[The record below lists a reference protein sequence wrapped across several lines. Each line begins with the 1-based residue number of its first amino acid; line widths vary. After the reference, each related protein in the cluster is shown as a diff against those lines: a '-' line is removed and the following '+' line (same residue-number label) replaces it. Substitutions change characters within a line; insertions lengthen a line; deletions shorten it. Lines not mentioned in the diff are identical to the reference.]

1 MKKMLLTILFLGLL
15 PLAAAAQ
22 DAAPPETNP
31 VSNMVKQVL
40 ARSSKNIIAAAE
52 EMPADKYSY
61 SPTPEQMTFGHLV
74 VHITGFN
81 NLVCSKLS
89 GTAAPDGPKL
99 AETDPKDK
107 LVPALKASF
116 DFCTQAMAKLDDTN
130 LGDQMVL
137 FGDHKLSRA
146 AVMIIY
152 VSIFA
157 DHYGTEAMYLRMNKL
172 IPPTAEKAKS
182 GQ

>member
-1 MKKMLLTILFLGLL
+1 MKKMLLGILVLGLM
-15 PLAAAAQ
+15 PFAAAAQ
-22 DAAPPETNP
+22 DAAAPETNP
-31 VSNMVKQVL
+31 VSNMVKLVL
-40 ARSSKNIIAAAE
+40 ARSSKNIVAAAE

-74 VHITGFN
+74 IHITNFN

-89 GTAAPDGPKL
+89 GTAAADTPKL
-99 AETDPKDK
+99 ADTDPKDK

-116 DFCTQAMAKLDDTN
+116 DFCTQATAKLDDTN

-137 FGDHKLSRA
+137 FGDHKVSRA

-152 VSIFA
+152 VSSFA
-157 DHYGTEAMYLRMNKL
+157 DHYGTEAMYLRLNKL
-172 IPPTAEKAKS
+172 TPPTAEKPKS

>member
-1 MKKMLLTILFLGLL
+1 MKKMLLGILVLGLM
-15 PLAAAAQ
+15 PLVAAAQ

-31 VSNMVKQVL
+31 VSNMLRASL
-40 ARSSKNIIAAAE
+40 ARSAKNIVAAAE

-61 SPTPEQMTFGHLV
+61 SPTPEQMTFGHLI

-89 GTAAPDGPKL
+89 GTTAPDTPKL

-116 DFCTQAMAKLDDTN
+116 DFCTQATAKLDDAN
-130 LGDQMVL
+130 LGEQMVL

-146 AVMIIY
+146 AVMMIY
-152 VSIFA
+152 VSSFA

-172 IPPTAEKAKS
+172 LPPTAEKAKS

>member
-1 MKKMLLTILFLGLL
+1 MKKMLLAILVLGLL
-15 PLAAAAQ
+15 PFVAAAQ
-22 DAAPPETNP
+22 DATPPETNP
-31 VSNMVKQVL
+31 VSNMVKLVL
-40 ARSSKNIIAAAE
+40 ARSAKNIVAAAE

-74 VHITGFN
+74 IHITNFN

-89 GTAAPDGPKL
+89 GAAAPDTPKL
-99 AETDPKDK
+99 ADTDPKDK
-107 LVPALKASF
+107 LVPALRASF
-116 DFCTQAMAKLDDTN
+116 DFCTQATAKLDDTN
-130 LGDQMVL
+130 LGDQIVL
-137 FGDHKLSRA
+137 FGDHKMSRA

-152 VSIFA
+152 VSSFA
-157 DHYGTEAMYLRMNKL
+157 DHYGTEAMYLRLNKL

>member
-1 MKKMLLTILFLGLL
+1 MKKMLLGILVLSLM
-15 PLAAAAQ
+15 PLVAAAQ

-31 VSNMVKQVL
+31 VSNMLKLTL
-40 ARSSKNIIAAAE
+40 ARSAKNIVAAAE

-61 SPTPEQMTFGHLV
+61 SPTPEQMTFGHLI

-89 GTAAPDGPKL
+89 GAPAPDAPKL
-99 AETDPKDK
+99 TETDPKDK

-116 DFCTQAMAKLDDTN
+116 DFCTQATAKLDDAN
-130 LGDQMVL
+130 LGEQMVL

-146 AVMIIY
+146 AVMMIY
-152 VSIFA
+152 VSSFA
-157 DHYGTEAMYLRMNKL
+157 DHYGAEAMYLRMNKL

>member
-1 MKKMLLTILFLGLL
+1 VGCVARDYAAAGLFQEEIMKKMLLTILFLGLL

-81 NLVCSKLS
+81 NLVCSKL
-89 GTAAPDGPKL
+89 
-99 AETDPKDK
+99 
-107 LVPALKASF
+107 
-116 DFCTQAMAKLDDTN
+116 
-130 LGDQMVL
+130 
-137 FGDHKLSRA
+137 
-146 AVMIIY
+146 
-152 VSIFA
+152 
-157 DHYGTEAMYLRMNKL
+157 
-172 IPPTAEKAKS
+172 
-182 GQ
+182 